1 MSKIEATNI
10 LLQHRQKI
18 DVNKLDN
25 DTGYTPLHTACQNG
39 FDKIVVKLLDVEG
52 TDIKAKTAFSGGLT
66 PLHIAAKA
74 GHQNVARL
82 LLSKAKDLAI
92 DILNSKDRHSRTPL
106 YYAIE
111 ERKDDMARFL
121 LERLV

>member
-1 MSKIEATNI
+1 MCKIEATNI

-52 TDIKAKTAFSGGLT
+52 IDINARTACPRGLT
-66 PLHIAAKA
+66 PLHIAAQA
-74 GHQNVARL
+74 GHQNIARL
-82 LLSKAKDLAI
+82 LLSKAKNLAI
-92 DILNSKDRHSRTPL
+92 DIVNSKDRHSRTPL

-111 ERKDDMARFL
+111 EKKDDMAKFL
-121 LERLV
+121 LERLA